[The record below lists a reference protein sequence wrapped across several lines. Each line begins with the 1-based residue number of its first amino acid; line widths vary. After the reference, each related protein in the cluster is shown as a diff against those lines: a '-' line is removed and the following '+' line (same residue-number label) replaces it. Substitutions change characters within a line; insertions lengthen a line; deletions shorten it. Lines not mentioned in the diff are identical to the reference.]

1 MSMKFVKRLFQK
13 MSEGD
18 DGQDEAERDQRCPRP
33 QAENHQRAGN
43 QFDKWNRDTDGPKRP
58 HRQEGVGE
66 WQKVFSRV
74 LERTELK
81 DFPEAGHEKDQAQH
95 QPRE

>member
-1 MSMKFVKRLFQK
+1 
-13 MSEGD
+13 
-18 DGQDEAERDQRCPRP
+18 
-33 QAENHQRAGN
+33 
-43 QFDKWNRDTDGPKRP
+43 
-58 HRQEGVGE
+58 
-66 WQKVFSRV
+66 V